1 MRIKQLGD
9 PILRQTSVK
18 VNPEKIQST
27 EVQELLGRMRDTLN
41 GIKAISD
48 ENGNALSAP
57 QMGHLLRIVLLRIN
71 GEFVPMI
78 NPEYTALDNSTFA
91 FEEECFSMYQLRGTV
106 ERFERVDVHYLN
118 ENGDTQQLELAGELA
133 GLIQHEVDHLNGVLF
148 IDHLQGANT
157 PRSIDY
163 ELRDQPVRLAQ
174 VKQLHDFMAGND
186 A

>member
-9 PILRQTSVK
+9 PTLRQRSTPVKNEQITSA
-18 VNPEKIQST
+18 
-27 EVQELLGRMRDTLN
+27 ELTPILDQMKNILN

-57 QMGHLLRIVLLRIN
+57 QVGHLIRVILLRID

-78 NPEYTALDNSTFA
+78 NPEYSPVSDRTFA

-106 ERFERVDVHYLN
+106 ERFEEISVRYLN
-118 ENGDTQQLELAGELA
+118 EYGTNQSKILRGEMA

-148 IDHLQGANT
+148 IDHLDADNE

-163 ELRDQPVRLAQ
+163 ELRDKPERLSQ
-174 VKQLHDFMAGND
+174 VKRMLDYMVG
-186 A
+186 